1 MNPGPTKRILVVDNE
16 PAATRMVRLALERYS
31 VFEVS
36 EVNDPRGALTAARL
50 FKPDLVL
57 LDIEMPGM
65 DGSDVARQFRAEEG
79 LQQTPII
86 FMTSLVTEEEAAY
99 RIFAGGSRV
108 LAKPITMA
116 KLVRCVG
123 DLLNTLIVTGGGEP
137 APAPAAVPT
146 GAAAETY
153 TIE

>member
-1 MNPGPTKRILVVDNE
+1 MNSTVTKRILIVDNE
-16 PAATRMVRLALERYS
+16 AAATRMVRLALERYS
-31 VFEVS
+31 VFQVC

-65 DGSDVARQFRAEEG
+65 DGSDVARQFRADEAT
-79 LQQTPII
+79 LNTPII

-123 DLLNTLIVTGGGEP
+123 DILNTMVGNAGPEP
-137 APAPAAVPT
+137 VPVPVS
-146 GAAAETY
+146 
-153 TIE
+153 

>member
-1 MNPGPTKRILVVDNE
+1 MNPAPTKHILVVDNE

-31 VFEVS
+31 VFEVC

-65 DGSDVARQFRAEEG
+65 DGSDVARQLRAEDAFK
-79 LQQTPII
+79 QTPII

-123 DLLNTLIVTGGGEP
+123 DLLNTMLVAGNGE
-137 APAPAAVPT
+137 AVPARA
-146 GAAAETY
+146 GAEPFTVS
-153 TIE
+153 

>member
-1 MNPGPTKRILVVDNE
+1 MNPASTKRILVVDNE

-31 VFEVS
+31 VFEVC

-123 DLLNTLIVTGGGEP
+123 DLLNTMLVTGSGEP
-137 APAPAAVPT
+137 VQ
-146 GAAAETY
+146 AAASANAPTETF
-153 TIE
+153 TIG

>member
-1 MNPGPTKRILVVDNE
+1 MSANPLPVISAATKRILVVDNE
-16 PAATRMVRLALERYS
+16 PAATRMVRLALERYR
-31 VFEVS
+31 VFEVC

-57 LDIEMPGM
+57 LDIEMPVM
-65 DGSDVARQFRAEEG
+65 DGSDVARQLRADEG
-79 LQQTPII
+79 TQATPII

-108 LAKPITMA
+108 LAKPVTMA

-123 DLLNTLIVTGGGEP
+123 DILNTMLVHGGE
-137 APAPAAVPT
+137 AAT
-146 GAAAETY
+146 G
-153 TIE
+153 

>member
-1 MNPGPTKRILVVDNE
+1 MNSTTKRILVVDNE
-16 PAATRMVRLALERYS
+16 PAATRMVRLALERYR
-31 VFEVS
+31 VFTVS

-65 DGSDVARQFRAEEG
+65 DGSDVARQLRAEDG
-79 LQQTPII
+79 FQQTPII

-123 DLLNTLIVTGGGEP
+123 ELLNTMLVSGGAET
-137 APAPAAVPT
+137 VP
-146 GAAAETY
+146 AETY
-153 TIE
+153 SLG

>member
-1 MNPGPTKRILVVDNE
+1 MNPASTKRILVVDNE

-31 VFEVS
+31 VFEVC
-36 EVNDPRGALTAARL
+36 EVNDPRGALAAARL

-65 DGSDVARQFRAEEG
+65 DGSDVARQLRADEG
-79 LQQTPII
+79 FQQTPII

-108 LAKPITMA
+108 LAKPITMT

-123 DLLNTLIVTGGGEP
+123 DLLNTLLVTGGSEITP
-137 APAPAAVPT
+137 PRAQ
-146 GAAAETY
+146 AETY
-153 TIE
+153 TMR

>member
-1 MNPGPTKRILVVDNE
+1 MNSAPRKRILVVDNE
-16 PAATRMVRLALERYS
+16 PAATRMVRLALERSS
-31 VFEVS
+31 VFEVC

-57 LDIEMPGM
+57 LDIEMPGL
-65 DGSDVARQFRAEEG
+65 DGSDVARQLRAEEG
-79 LQQTPII
+79 TQQTPII

-108 LAKPITMA
+108 LAKPITLS

-123 DLLNTLIVTGGGEP
+123 DLLNTMLVAGGRD
-137 APAPAAVPT
+137 
-146 GAAAETY
+146 AAAARVPAQGFSVE
-153 TIE
+153 

>member
-1 MNPGPTKRILVVDNE
+1 MTSTPNKRILVVDNE
-16 PAATRMVRLALERYS
+16 PAATRLVRLALERYS
-31 VFEVS
+31 VFEVC

-57 LDIEMPGM
+57 LDIEMPVM
-65 DGSDVARQFRAEEG
+65 DGSEVARQLRADEATQG
-79 LQQTPII
+79 TPII

-108 LAKPITMA
+108 LAKPVTMT

-123 DLLNTLIVTGGGEP
+123 DILNTLVGQAVGEP
-137 APAPAAVPT
+137 AA
-146 GAAAETY
+146 G
-153 TIE
+153 

>member
-1 MNPGPTKRILVVDNE
+1 MNPAATKRILIVDNE

-31 VFEVS
+31 VFEMC

-57 LDIEMPGM
+57 LDIEMPVM
-65 DGSDVARQFRAEEG
+65 DGSDVARQLRADG
-79 LQQTPII
+79 TTQNTPII

-108 LAKPITMA
+108 LAKPVTMA
-116 KLVRCVG
+116 KLVHCVG
-123 DLLNTLIVTGGGEP
+123 EILNTMVGQGVGE
-137 APAPAAVPT
+137 AAT
-146 GAAAETY
+146 K
-153 TIE
+153 

>member
-1 MNPGPTKRILVVDNE
+1 MNSTVTKRILVVDNE
-16 PAATRMVRLALERYS
+16 PAATRLVRLALERYS
-31 VFEVS
+31 VFEVC
-36 EVNDPRGALTAARL
+36 EVNDPRGALTAARI

-65 DGSDVARQFRAEEG
+65 DGSDVARRLRAEEG
-79 LQQTPII
+79 FQQTPII

-123 DLLNTLIVTGGGEP
+123 DLLNTMVVSHGADSVPARGPAEP
-137 APAPAAVPT
+137 FSV
-146 GAAAETY
+146 G
-153 TIE
+153 

>member
-1 MNPGPTKRILVVDNE
+1 MNPVPAKRILVVDNE

-65 DGSDVARQFRAEEG
+65 DGSDVARQFRAEEKMR
-79 LQQTPII
+79 QTPII

-108 LAKPITMA
+108 LAKPVTMA

-123 DLLNTLIVTGGGEP
+123 EILNTMLDAGPPEP
-137 APAPAAVPT
+137 AAAAR
-146 GAAAETY
+146 GAAE
-153 TIE
+153 ISVLG

>member
-1 MNPGPTKRILVVDNE
+1 MNPTATKRILIVDNE

-36 EVNDPRGALTAARL
+36 EVNDPRGALAAARI

-65 DGSDVARQFRAEEG
+65 DGSDVARQLRAEERF
-79 LQQTPII
+79 QQTPII

-123 DLLNTLIVTGGGEP
+123 EILNTMLVAGGAESAASRAPVEP
-137 APAPAAVPT
+137 FSV
-146 GAAAETY
+146 G
-153 TIE
+153 